1 MTEPNGMLT
10 WRWLGGILM
19 SIVLLGGGT
28 WMTHMATEVDKV
40 KQEQKQD
47 RERTQEVK
55 EEQKQ
60 DRQTTQDVKAKVG
73 VIEEQTK
80 RTQEDVKEIKET
92 QKDTNR
98 KLDELLRR
106 R

>member
-19 SIVLLGGGT
+19 SIVLLGGGG

-55 EEQKQ
+55 E
-60 DRQTTQDVKAKVG
+60 KVG

-80 RTQEDVKEIKET
+80 RTREDVKEIKET

>member
-55 EEQKQ
+55 E
-60 DRQTTQDVKAKVG
+60 KVG

-80 RTQEDVKEIKET
+80 RTREDVKEIKET

>member
-10 WRWLGGILM
+10 WRWLGGILL

-55 EEQKQ
+55 E
-60 DRQTTQDVKAKVG
+60 KVG

-80 RTQEDVKEIKET
+80 RPREDVKEIKET

>member
-1 MTEPNGMLT
+1 MATNGTLT
-10 WRWLGGILM
+10 WRWLGGILLTVILAAGGAWM
-19 SIVLLGGGT
+19 SG
-28 WMTHMATEVDKV
+28 MASEVNKV
-40 KQEQKQD
+40 KD
-47 RERTQEVK
+47 
-55 EEQKQ
+55 EQKQ

-80 RTQEDVKEIKET
+80 RTREDVKEIKET

>member
-1 MTEPNGMLT
+1 MATNGTLT
-10 WRWLGGILM
+10 WRWLGGILLTVILAAGGAWM
-19 SIVLLGGGT
+19 SG
-28 WMTHMATEVDKV
+28 MASEVNK
-40 KQEQKQD
+40 
-47 RERTQEVK
+47 VK

-80 RTQEDVKEIKET
+80 RTREDVKEIKET

>member
-1 MTEPNGMLT
+1 MATNGALT
-10 WRWLGGILM
+10 WRWLGGILLTL
-19 SIVLLGGGT
+19 IVMGGGA
-28 WMTHMATEVDKV
+28 WMTTMYAEVGK
-40 KQEQKQD
+40 
-47 RERTQEVK
+47 VK

>member
-10 WRWLGGILM
+10 WRWLGGILL

-28 WMTHMATEVDKV
+28 WMTHMATEVGK
-40 KQEQKQD
+40 
-47 RERTQEVK
+47 VK

-80 RTQEDVKEIKET
+80 RTQEDVKEIKDT

>member
-10 WRWLGGILM
+10 WRWLGGILL

-55 EEQKQ
+55 E
-60 DRQTTQDVKAKVG
+60 KVG

-80 RTQEDVKEIKET
+80 RTREDVKEIKET

>member
-1 MTEPNGMLT
+1 MADQNGLLT
-10 WRWLGGILM
+10 WRWLGGILLTL
-19 SIVLLGGGT
+19 IVMGGGA
-28 WMTHMATEVDKV
+28 WMTTMYAEVGK
-40 KQEQKQD
+40 
-47 RERTQEVK
+47 VK

>member
-1 MTEPNGMLT
+1 MATNGTLT
-10 WRWLGGILM
+10 WRWLGGILLTAILAAGGAWM
-19 SIVLLGGGT
+19 SG
-28 WMTHMATEVDKV
+28 MASEVNKV
-40 KQEQKQD
+40 KD
-47 RERTQEVK
+47 
-55 EEQKQ
+55 EQKQ

-80 RTQEDVKEIKET
+80 RTREDVKEIKET

>member
-1 MTEPNGMLT
+1 MNGTLT

-55 EEQKQ
+55 E
-60 DRQTTQDVKAKVG
+60 KVG

-80 RTQEDVKEIKET
+80 RTREDVKEIKET

>member
-1 MTEPNGMLT
+1 MADQNGMLT

-40 KQEQKQD
+40 KQ
-47 RERTQEVK
+47 
-55 EEQKQ
+55 EQKQ

>member
-1 MTEPNGMLT
+1 MNERNSVTWKWLAGIAMT
-10 WRWLGGILM
+10 ILLM
-19 SIVLLGGGT
+19 GGGAWIT
-28 WMTHMATEVDKV
+28 SMSGEVGK
-40 KQEQKQD
+40 
-47 RERTQEVK
+47 VK

-60 DRQTTQDVKAKVG
+60 DRQVINDVKGKVN

-80 RTQEDVKEIKET
+80 RTQEDVRDIKES
-92 QKDTNR
+92 QKDTNK

>member
-1 MTEPNGMLT
+1 MADQNGLLT

-28 WMTHMATEVDKV
+28 WMTHMATEVGKV
-40 KQEQKQD
+40 KE
-47 RERTQEVK
+47 
-55 EEQKQ
+55 
-60 DRQTTQDVKAKVG
+60 KVG

-80 RTQEDVKEIKET
+80 RTREDVKEIKET

>member
-1 MTEPNGMLT
+1 MATNGVLT
-10 WRWLGGILM
+10 WRWLGGILLSVILAAGGAWM
-19 SIVLLGGGT
+19 SG
-28 WMTHMATEVDKV
+28 MATEVGK
-40 KQEQKQD
+40 
-47 RERTQEVK
+47 VK

-60 DRQTTQDVKAKVG
+60 DRQTTQDVKAKVN

-80 RTQEDVKEIKET
+80 RTQDDVKEIKET

>member
-1 MTEPNGMLT
+1 MATNGALT
-10 WRWLGGILM
+10 WRWLGGILLTLVVM
-19 SIVLLGGGT
+19 GGGA
-28 WMTHMATEVDKV
+28 WMTTMYAEVGK
-40 KQEQKQD
+40 
-47 RERTQEVK
+47 VK

-80 RTQEDVKEIKET
+80 RTREDVKEIKET

>member
-1 MTEPNGMLT
+1 MPGNNGSLT
-10 WRWLGGILM
+10 WRWLGGILLSVILAAGGAWM
-19 SIVLLGGGT
+19 SG
-28 WMTHMATEVDKV
+28 MASEVNK
-40 KQEQKQD
+40 
-47 RERTQEVK
+47 VK

-80 RTQEDVKEIKET
+80 RTQQDVKEIKET

>member
-1 MTEPNGMLT
+1 MATNGALT
-10 WRWLGGILM
+10 WRWLGGILLTLVVM
-19 SIVLLGGGT
+19 GGGA
-28 WMTHMATEVDKV
+28 WMTTMYAEVGK
-40 KQEQKQD
+40 
-47 RERTQEVK
+47 VK